1 MAKRPQIPIAIDL
14 DPLLTDSRLADLLE
28 DIEKE
33 ETPKRLLELAVKLQH
48 HLVLRKQRQNP
59 N

>member
-1 MAKRPQIPIAIDL
+1 LAKRPQIPIAIDL

-28 DIEKE
+28 DIERE

-48 HLVLRKQRQNP
+48 QLVLRKQRQNP